1 MLPAGMSIPVSRGSA
16 ARLDYLPAPLDVYPD
31 MAVID
36 TLKLTLALRD
46 KAGFSQ
52 AGAEA
57 TAEALNSA
65 LGDDVATKADIAAV
79 KSDIRLLQW
88 QIGIMYALQLAILVK
103 LFVH

>member
-1 MLPAGMSIPVSRGSA
+1 
-16 ARLDYLPAPLDVYPD
+16 
-31 MAVID
+31 MAVIS
-36 TLKLTLALRD
+36 T
-46 KAGFSQ
+46 
-52 AGAEA
+52 
-57 TAEALNSA
+57 LNSA